1 MIEVTV
7 DSVRVS
13 LFSQHR
19 VVVLKDVQSSRY
31 VPIWIGPFEA
41 EAIAFELQGRRAPRP
56 MTHDLL
62 QDIVSSL
69 GAVVSH
75 VVVTELRDDT
85 FYARIFLVDDGQ
97 QVEVDSRPSDAIA
110 LAVRSDAT
118 IYVSEDVMAHAG
130 LVPDPGLDIEE
141 EDKLAPY
148 RDFVESLD
156 LDLSGHEDSDE
167 DSG

>member
-19 VVVLKDVQSSRY
+19 VVVLRDVTSLRY

-41 EAIAFELQGRRAPRP
+41 EAIAFELQGKRAPRP

-62 QDIVSSL
+62 HNVITSL
-69 GAVVSH
+69 GAVISH
-75 VVVTELRDDT
+75 VVVTELRNDT
-85 FYARIFLVDDGQ
+85 FYARIFLESDGQ
-97 QVEVDSRPSDAIA
+97 RLEVDARPSDAIA
-110 LAVRSDAT
+110 VAVRAGAAV
-118 IYVSEDVMAHAG
+118 YVSDDVMAQAG
-130 LVPDPGLDIEE
+130 LVPEAGLDVE
-141 EDKLAPY
+141 EDDGLAPY

-156 LDLSGHEDSDE
+156 LDLPGEEDSR
-167 DSG
+167 

>member
-1 MIEVTV
+1 MIEVVV

-19 VVVLKDVQSSRY
+19 VVVLKDVVSSRY

-41 EAIAFELQGRRAPRP
+41 EAIAFELQGKRAPRP

-75 VVVTELRDDT
+75 VLVTELRNDT
-85 FYARIFLVDDGQ
+85 FYARIFLEDDGRR
-97 QVEVDSRPSDAIA
+97 VEVDSRPSDAIA
-110 LAVRSDAT
+110 LAVRSEAA
-118 IYVSEDVMAHAG
+118 IYVSDDVMAQAG
-130 LVPDPGLDIEE
+130 LVPEPGLDIEE

-156 LDLSGHEDSDE
+156 LELPGSEESDE
-167 DSG
+167 DSA